1 MWRRSMKT
9 NLLLVTFVVLIG
21 QGCVSPGMGAGYG
34 SQYEPVVDQPLDDAY
49 YLDLA
54 KCRKLAREVQARKQN
69 EALGH
74 ALAGA
79 ILGAAIGAAAGQDRG
94 DVAGGAA
101 LGGALGIG
109 SGSVNAVSAGKQ
121 IVLNCMIRRGHNVL
135 Y

>member
-1 MWRRSMKT
+1 MYRSMQ
-9 NLLLVTFVVLIG
+9 NSLFLAIFMVLAA
-21 QGCVSPGMGAGYG
+21 QGCVSSGMGSGYG
-34 SQYEPVVDQPLDDAY
+34 AQYEPVVDQPLDDAY

-69 EALGH
+69 EAFGQ

-79 ILGAAIGAAAGQDRG
+79 VLGAAIGAAAGHDRG

-109 SGSVNAVSAGKQ
+109 SGSVDAVTAGKQ
-121 IVLNCMIRRGHNVL
+121 IIINCMVRRGHNVL